1 MIGEYLDDIIGEP
14 GSLTRQLFET
24 GYVLLRSAIIGV
36 TLSIL
41 ICQIFAPQIRQ
52 SDWLGSIFCG
62 KGQHLDLSGETRKS
76 RRIICRDRHGAA
88 VNQSKQL
95 TGAVALPFI
104 IVLSGLGIAAVW
116 FPGSRRKTP

>member
-1 MIGEYLDDIIGEP
+1 MIGEYVNDIIGEP
-14 GSLTRQLFET
+14 GSLTRRLVET

-36 TLSIL
+36 SLSIL
-41 ICQIFAPQIRQ
+41 VCQIFAPQIRQ

-62 KGQHLDLSGETRKS
+62 KGQHLDHAGSTRTS

-88 VNQSKQL
+88 VSGSKRL
-95 TGAVALPFI
+95 TVVVALPLI

-116 FPGSRRKTP
+116 FPGSRRKTS